1 MAEMKIKRSKTPG
14 WTGRIFAVIL
24 VLFGIC
30 MVAGGSWLI
39 VLGGNWYYALAGI
52 FSIGS
57 GITLFRGKESA
68 VIWFGVLFAGTLIWT
83 IQESGLYYWRWVPR
97 FALMLIFAI
106 VFSLFLPRLSAR
118 FPVRKSRYITGVLV
132 IALTAASALAFLPY
146 NVTEATMFPK
156 DVSHNF
162 SADTSEGGD
171 GKTPLENW
179 YSYGGS
185 QASQRF
191 SAATQITPENVN
203 KLKVAWQVHAGD
215 LPTAS
220 RWGTENTPIK
230 IGDFL
235 YVCTASNNIV
245 AMDPASGK
253 EKWRFDPQA
262 DKEAI
267 PYTPAC
273 RTLAYYDGS
282 ETATS
287 STASTQAICQ
297 RRVIMG
303 TLDNRVIE
311 VDADTGHR
319 CTDFGNKGEVS
330 ILENMGETYKGYV
343 AITSGPVIVRDTI
356 IVGHQV
362 VDGQRTFGPPG
373 VVKAFDVKTGELKWA
388 WDAAAPYDPKP
399 RYGDNAYKRGS
410 PNVWSTFTGDD
421 KLGLVFLPVANASG
435 DYWSGTRTKEEL
447 EFSPSITALD
457 VETGMPRWHFR
468 TANNDV
474 WDYDAAASPTLV
486 DYPGEGGKTIPAL
499 VVATKNAEVYVLNR
513 ETGKPLF
520 GVEQRPAPQG
530 GLEPDARAA
539 TQPHSLFNSLR
550 KPDLTPESTWGLTPL
565 DQLYCRIQYHQANY
579 AGAYTPPTAD
589 KPIIDYPGYNGGVDW
604 GGVAVDPTRGILITN
619 YNDMPN
625 YTHLIP
631 REVANKLGWH
641 ALDSISAGQ
650 DTLGHAEGASDPQ
663 EGVPYAVD
671 VNAGWQMK
679 FTGMLCKEPPY
690 GGIRAIDLR
699 TGHTIWDRP
708 LGTARKNGPFGL
720 PTGMPINIG
729 TPNNGG
735 SVVTK
740 SGLIFIAAATDDLI
754 RAIDIRTGKT
764 VWSAPLPAGGQANPA
779 IYEHNGREYVVIEA
793 TGHHFMRTA
802 KGDYVVAY
810 ALPEGD

>member
-1 MAEMKIKRSKTPG
+1 MSVHEYKTRVG
-14 WTGRIFAVIL
+14 LLAKLFAL
-24 VLFGIC
+24 VLMLFG
-30 MVAGGSWLI
+30 VAMFLGGCFLI
-39 VLGGNWYYALAGI
+39 ALGGNWYYAIAGVL
-52 FSIGS
+52 SVLS
-57 GITLFRGKESA
+57 GLTLFSGRPSS
-68 VIWFGVLFAGTLIWT
+68 VIWFTLLFIGTLLWT
-83 IQESGLYYWRWVPR
+83 IQESGTYYWRWVPR
-97 FALMLIFAI
+97 FALILIFAI
-106 VFSLFLPRLSAR
+106 IYSLFLPRLIRQISRIQAR
-118 FPVRKSRYITGVLV
+118 VITGILIIGLIV
-132 IALTAASALAFLPY
+132 ASGLAFLPY
-146 NVTEATMFPK
+146 NVTETTQFPQTG
-156 DVSHNF
+156 DHDF
-162 SADTSEGGD
+162 TADTSDSPD
-171 GKTPLENW
+171 GKTPDSDW
-179 YSYGGS
+179 YSYGGN
-185 QASQRF
+185 QATQRF
-191 SAATQITPENVN
+191 SSATQITPENVS
-203 KLKVAWQVHAGD
+203 KLKVAWQIHAGD
-215 LPTAS
+215 LPDSS

-235 YVCTASNNIV
+235 YVCTAANNIV
-245 AMDPASGK
+245 ALDPASGK
-253 EKWRFDPQA
+253 EKWRFDPKT
-262 DKEAI
+262 DKEAV

-273 RTLAYYDGS
+273 RALAYFDN
-282 ETATS
+282 S
-287 STASTQAICQ
+287 SQQVNSGVPVAVAQCQ

-311 VDADTGHR
+311 VDADTGKR
-319 CTDFGNKGEVS
+319 CTDFGNNGEVS

-356 IVGHQV
+356 VVGHQV

-373 VVKAFDVKTGELKWA
+373 VVKAFDVRTGKLKWA
-388 WDAAAPYDPKP
+388 WDAAQPYHPEP
-399 RYGDNAYKRGS
+399 RYGHDAYKRGS
-410 PNVWSTFTGDD
+410 PNVWTTFTGDD
-421 KLGLVFLPVANASG
+421 KLGLVYLPVANPSG
-435 DYWSGTRTKEEL
+435 DYWSSSRTKEEL
-447 EFSPSITALD
+447 EFAPSITALD
-457 VETGMPRWHFR
+457 IETGMPKWHFR
-468 TANNDV
+468 TANSDV

-486 DYPGEGGKTIPAL
+486 DYPDKNGKKIPAL
-499 VVATKNAEVYVLNR
+499 IVPTKNAEIYVLNR
-513 ETGKPLF
+513 LTGEPLF
-520 GVEQRPAPQG
+520 GVEQRQVPQG
-530 GLEPDARAA
+530 GVEPEARAK

-579 AGAYTPPTAD
+579 EGAYTPPTAD

-604 GGVAVDPTRGILITN
+604 GGVAVDPVRGILIAN

-631 REVANKLGWH
+631 RAKADELGWH
-641 ALDSISAGQ
+641 ALDSISAKK

-690 GGIRAIDLR
+690 GGIRAVDLR

-735 SVVTK
+735 SAVTK

-779 IYEHNGREYVVIEA
+779 IYEHNGRQYVVIEA

-802 KGDYVVAY
+802 KGDYVIAY
-810 ALPEGD
+810 ALPDNL

>member
-1 MAEMKIKRSKTPG
+1 MNKKKSPG
-14 WTGRIFAVIL
+14 LSGKLFAIIL
-24 VLFGIC
+24 IAFGLYMLI
-30 MVAGGSWLI
+30 GGGWLI
-39 VLGGNWYYALAGI
+39 ALGGNWYYSIAGVL
-52 FSIGS
+52 SIGA
-57 GITLFRGKESA
+57 GVQLFRGKSSA
-68 VIWFGVLFAGTLIWT
+68 ILWFGVLLVVSLIWT
-83 IQESGLYYWRWVPR
+83 IIESGTWYWRWVPR
-97 FALMLIFAI
+97 FALMLVFAI
-106 VFSLFLPRLSAR
+106 IFSFFLPRLSSTFAGGR
-118 FPVRKSRYITGVLV
+118 AKCISGVLIV
-132 IALTAASALAFLPY
+132 LFFVAAGLAFAPHH
-146 NVTEATMFPK
+146 VTEATQLPA
-156 DVSHNF
+156 VSEHDF
-162 SADTSEGGD
+162 SADTSD
-171 GKTPLENW
+171 GPDGMTPSSDW

-185 QASQRF
+185 QATQRYS
-191 SAATQITPENVN
+191 SAQQISPENVS

-215 LPTAS
+215 LPTSS

-235 YVCTASNNIV
+235 YICTASNNIV
-245 AMDPASGK
+245 ALDPSTGK
-253 EKWRFDPQA
+253 EKWRFDSQA
-262 DKEAI
+262 DKDAI

-273 RTLAYYDGS
+273 RTLAYFDDSKEGGS
-282 ETATS
+282 AHS
-287 STASTQAICQ
+287 SPALLCQ

-303 TLDNRVIE
+303 TLDDRVIE
-311 VDADTGHR
+311 VDADTGKR
-319 CTDFGNKGEVS
+319 CTGFGNNGEVS

-356 IVGHQV
+356 VVGHQV

-373 VVKAFDVKTGELKWA
+373 VVKAFDVRTGKLKWA
-388 WDAAAPYDPKP
+388 WDAAAPYDPAP
-399 RYGDNAYKRGS
+399 RFGDDAYKRGS
-410 PNVWSTFTGDD
+410 PNVWTTFTGDD
-421 KLGLVFLPVANASG
+421 KLGLVYLPVANASG
-435 DYWSGTRTKEEL
+435 DYWSSSRTKEEL

-457 VETGMPRWHFR
+457 IETGMPRWKFR
-468 TANNDV
+468 TAYHDV

-486 DYPGEGGKTIPAL
+486 DYPGKDGKKIPAL
-499 VVATKNAEVYVLNR
+499 IVPTKNAEIYVLNR

-520 GVEQRPAPQG
+520 DVEERPAPQG
-530 GLEPDARAA
+530 GVEPEARAKV
-539 TQPHSLFNSLR
+539 QPHSTFNSLR

-579 AGAYTPPTAD
+579 DGAYTPPTSD

-604 GGVAVDPTRGILITN
+604 GGVAVDPQRGILVVN

-631 REVANKLGWH
+631 RETANKLGWR
-641 ALDSISAGQ
+641 AMDSISASK

-690 GGIRAIDLR
+690 GWIRAVDLN
-699 TGHTIWDRP
+699 TGHTLWDRP

-720 PTGMPINIG
+720 PTGLPINIG

-735 SVVTK
+735 SVVTR

-764 VWSAPLPAGGQANPA
+764 LWSAPLPAGGQANPA
-779 IYEHNGREYVVIEA
+779 IYRHNGKEYLIIEA

-802 KGDYVVAY
+802 KGDYVTAY
-810 ALPEGD
+810 ALP